1 VSSSRDGTP
10 PGSVDGADEPRDTG
24 RHVALR
30 PDGSGATFYLHRS
43 DGRHNWTW
51 SFDNPMLAA
60 DTQSMLLINRAMFF
74 MELASDLPHGDEG
87 HTSMTNEGTTVVPRR
102 DAGYNRESVPD
113 LPGWPWEQFAAK
125 PEPEG

>member
-1 VSSSRDGTP
+1 VE
-10 PGSVDGADEPRDTG
+10 EPRDPG

-30 PDGSGATFYLHRS
+30 ADGTGATFYLHQS
-43 DGRHNWTW
+43 DGRHDWTW
-51 SFDNPMLAA
+51 SFDDPMLAA

-87 HTSMTNEGTTVVPRR
+87 HTSMTNAGTTVVPRR

-113 LPGWPWEQFAAK
+113 LPGWPWDQFAEA
-125 PEPEG
+125 PEV